1 NAHPDRTRF
10 VVLATSGGGDE
21 MIEGVDGI
29 SSASVMD
36 EAQADADSLIARLDR
51 VLARGRTPVSPSSR

>member
-1 NAHPDRTRF
+1 M
-10 VVLATSGGGDE
+10 VLATSGGGDE

-36 EAQADADSLIARLDR
+36 EAQADADNLIARLDR
-51 VLARGRTPVSPSSR
+51 VLARACPGQPFIALSISLMPPRC